1 MNRKSCRFSQSGFSL
16 LEVLIALVIT
26 AIGLM
31 GFAVM
36 MLNTLQNNRL
46 AMERGI
52 ATFYAYE
59 IIDCMRANKVGLS
72 SGSYAINFADS
83 APACSTGSSVASCD
97 LYLWRDELSKKLP
110 SLANGQA
117 ASGQITVS
125 GSTVTVQIQWAGSSQ
140 PWTTESTL

>member
-1 MNRKSCRFSQSGFSL
+1 MNRKSCRFSQFGFSL

-72 SGSYAINFADS
+72 NGNYTINFGAS
-83 APACSTGSSVASCD
+83 PSGSSVASSD
-97 LYLWRDELSKKLP
+97 LTLWKSELAKLLP
-110 SLANGQA
+110 SGD
-117 ASGQITVS
+117 GQISFS
-125 GSTVTVQIQWAGSSQ
+125 GSTVTVQIQWDGASQ